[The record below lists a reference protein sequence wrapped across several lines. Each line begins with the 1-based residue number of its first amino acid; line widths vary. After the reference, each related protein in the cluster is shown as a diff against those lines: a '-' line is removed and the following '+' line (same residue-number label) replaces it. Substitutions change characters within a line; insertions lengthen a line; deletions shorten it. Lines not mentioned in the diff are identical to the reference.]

1 MSYHVR
7 HGVKEID
14 LIAQD
19 TGRWGTDFDDPS
31 SLAELLCR
39 LAEEFPETWFR
50 VMYLQPEGV
59 TDEVLNVMCEHD
71 NICSYLDIP
80 LQHVNERILR
90 EMNRS
95 GSRARFEELV
105 NHVRDLVPDV
115 TLRTTLIAG
124 FPGETEEMFEELL
137 DFVSEGLFDYV
148 GVFAYSREEGT
159 RSFSY
164 PDQIEDEVK
173 IERAQSIRDAAD
185 AASSALV
192 AQRIGST
199 FDVLI
204 EGIEEDGQVYGRAR
218 CQAPEVDG
226 VTYVSSGSP
235 GDIVSVRIVDTLMY
249 EMEGE

>member
-90 EMNRS
+90 E
-95 GSRARFEELV
+95 
-105 NHVRDLVPDV
+105 
-115 TLRTTLIAG
+115 
-124 FPGETEEMFEELL
+124 
-137 DFVSEGLFDYV
+137 
-148 GVFAYSREEGT
+148 
-159 RSFSY
+159 
-164 PDQIEDEVK
+164 
-173 IERAQSIRDAAD
+173 
-185 AASSALV
+185 
-192 AQRIGST
+192 
-199 FDVLI
+199 
-204 EGIEEDGQVYGRAR
+204 
-218 CQAPEVDG
+218 
-226 VTYVSSGSP
+226 
-235 GDIVSVRIVDTLMY
+235 
-249 EMEGE
+249 